1 MSEEN
6 KNDMLLFEDDLNDDE
21 NEELKRDIP
30 EDDEEL
36 EEMFNEIINEDEEEI
51 DDEES
56 DDLDEIEDAEDEDD
70 VQVIDSDH
78 PDYDQ
83 PIVADKDE
91 VIITDVA
98 NSDPEISVEEDYL
111 FEDEKEDD
119 DEDKK
124 QPGYSEL
131 RAKFLDSQMMVP
143 TTFGPHATYSVSTSN
158 ANTNASSVS
167 DGGLS
172 AANGSP
178 SVGGAVT
185 ETYLYDKDPAPEFT
199 FVDLKNGILDTPAE
213 VGYAIGTPESKEVNT
228 EKQNIIA
235 NENYVDDKNNQAF
248 PYVYM
253 REDSDFAVVKSF
265 KNHAEKIHET
275 LLNTFKLENENEKQI
290 FVTNESIET
299 VRRILSET
307 GKIENGKAVCEN
319 CGSNLTMNESNELVC
334 ENCNEELE
342 EALKGS
348 KEVGEVICNECGV
361 QETVDPNV
369 NEDELVCE
377 NCGSTD
383 IEFKTK
389 VINEEEVNETYT
401 IKDLIRYT
409 NALSE
414 SLGKRVDIVISK
426 ESYMDEVPKV
436 YNPSSL
442 LVDKVD
448 FGLGFKKVIVVE
460 PKVNKV
466 LKEFYTDNEITLEN
480 LEKEFNMNTIQ
491 RVNNESE
498 SGLLENYLN
507 PLDEVNEDVKE
518 RLSEEVNLELL
529 EEDINFQLKNK
540 DDSLYEGFEESLEEY
555 YEDIVFEAYENVPNR
570 DETRLKKFLEESI
583 NDLNVNKS
591 IQVNESSISI
601 NGYNS
606 VSFDEYT
613 EEELMEKLSE
623 ESRLERDLLN
633 ENIFKIING

>member
-36 EEMFNEIINEDEEEI
+36 EEMFNGLINEEEI

-56 DDLDEIEDAEDEDD
+56 DDLDEIEDAEEEDG
-70 VQVIDSDH
+70 VEIIDSDH

-83 PIVADKDE
+83 PIILDKDE
-91 VIITDVA
+91 TITTDVA
-98 NSDPEISVEEDYL
+98 NSDNEIEEDYL
-111 FEDEKEDD
+111 FEDEKE

-131 RAKFLDSQMMVP
+131 RAKFLDSQMIVP
-143 TTFGPHATYSVSTSN
+143 TTFGPHNSVSVNTSN
-158 ANTNASSVS
+158 SGVSASSVS
-167 DGGLS
+167 DGGMS
-172 AANGSP
+172 AANGSATV
-178 SVGGAVT
+178 SGAVT
-185 ETYLYDKDPAPEFT
+185 ESVRGGAYLYEKDLPPEYT
-199 FVDLKNGILDTPAE
+199 YVDLRNGILATDAK
-213 VGYAIGTPESKEVNT
+213 VGYTIGTPEVDDVN
-228 EKQNIIA
+228 KDGKIDIIA
-235 NENYVDDKNNQAF
+235 NENYVDDKNKAF
-248 PYVYM
+248 PFIAIG
-253 REDSDFAVVKSF
+253 EDSDFAVVKSF

-275 LLNTFKLENENEKQI
+275 LLNTFKLENENKKQI
-290 FVTNESIET
+290 FVTNESIEN

-307 GKIENGKAVCEN
+307 GKIENGKAICEN

-334 ENCNEELE
+334 ENCNEEIE
-342 EALKGS
+342 ESLKNS

-383 IEFKTK
+383 VEFKTK
-389 VINEEEVNETYT
+389 VINEDEVNESYT

-426 ESYMDEVPKV
+426 ESYMEEVPKV

-442 LVDKVD
+442 LVNKVD
-448 FGLGFKKVIVVE
+448 FGEGFKKVIVVE
-460 PKVNKV
+460 PKVNNI

-480 LEKEFNMNTIQ
+480 LEKEFNMNAIQ
-491 RVNNESE
+491 RVNNESQ

-518 RLSEEVNLELL
+518 KLSKEINLELL
-529 EEDINFQLKNK
+529 EENINFQLKNK
-540 DDSLYEGFEESLEEY
+540 DDSLYEGIEESLEEY
-555 YEDIVFEAYENVPNR
+555 YEDIVFEAYENVPNE
-570 DETRLKKFLEESI
+570 DETRLKKFLEENI
-583 NDLNVNKS
+583 NDLNVSKV

-601 NGYNS
+601 NGHDS

-613 EEELMEKLSE
+613 EKELMEKLSE

-633 ENIFKIING
+633 ENIFKIINI